1 MLTYFP
7 KYLANNAI
15 VFYILALLVVSMLF
29 YDAAMPFW
37 LMTFGIVSVFLFFSG
52 SNYFTK
58 AWSNINAKSFT
69 RNLFWCAFIIRAA
82 YVIFIYYFN
91 NSHYGHYFESNPG
104 DIGFYVG
111 CGEVMAK
118 FALGMED
125 SRGMT
130 WVEIL
135 SSWNVQYS
143 DMGYI
148 LYLGTL
154 YTVSNLFSTIVLPL
168 ILKAAMGAVTCVFLY
183 KIATRH
189 FGETTGRMAG
199 IFCMLQFNM
208 IWWCGSMMK
217 ETELIFLFVC
227 FAEKADKIFYKENTG
242 VWNWI
247 LAVVLGLSLFAFR
260 TALGMVAFLALF
272 CQVIFVSDKVTSI
285 GKKIAVGVVFF
296 AVVLIMFGDTLTT
309 EIANTQQMSAGDYQ
323 QTNMEWRSQRAGGN
337 AFAKYAGAAVF
348 APLIFTIPFPTVVY
362 TMQDQEMQMMVAGGN
377 YVKNV
382 LSFFV
387 IAVMFYMLFK
397 GHWREHVFPIA
408 LLCGYLAALVLSVF
422 AQSGRFHMPIIP
434 LEMMFAAYGVS
445 LMQNKHKRWYM
456 YALSFEL
463 IVIVAWSWFKLK
475 GRGMI

>member
-1 MLTYFP
+1 
-7 KYLANNAI
+7 
-15 VFYILALLVVSMLF
+15 MLF
-29 YDAAMPFW
+29 FDAAMPLW
-37 LMTFGIVSVFLFFSG
+37 LMAFGVVSVFLFFSG

-58 AWSNINAKSFT
+58 AWANINTKVFV
-69 RNLFWCAFIIRAA
+69 RNLFLFAFIIRVV

-91 NSHYGHYFESNPG
+91 NSHYGHFYESNPG
-104 DIGFYVG
+104 DTLFYIWAA
-111 CGEVMAK
+111 EDIAK
-118 FALGMED
+118 FELGINLETT
-125 SRGMT
+125 GMS
-130 WVEIL
+130 WLQMLEF
-135 SSWNVQYS
+135 WNVQFS
-143 DMGYI
+143 DSGYV
-148 LYLGTL
+148 LYLAAL
-154 YTVSNLFSTIVLPL
+154 YTLTNLTSTVVLPL
-168 ILKAAMGAVTCVFLY
+168 ILKAVMGAATCVFLY
-183 KIATRH
+183 RIAARH

-208 IWWCGSMMK
+208 VWWCGSMMK
-217 ETELIFLFVC
+217 ETELIFLFVS
-227 FAEKADKIFYKENTG
+227 FAENADKIFYKEKAG

-247 LAVVLGLSLFAFR
+247 LTIVLGGALFAFR
-260 TALGMVAFLALF
+260 SALGMVAFLALF
-272 CQVIFVSDKVTSI
+272 CQVVFASQKVTSI

-309 EIANTQQMSAGDYQ
+309 EIANTRQMSVGDYQ

-362 TMQDQEMQMMVAGGN
+362 TMQDQEMLMMVAGGN

-387 IAVMFYMLFK
+387 IAVMFFMLFK
-397 GHWREHVFPIA
+397 GRWREHVFPIA

-445 LMQNKHKRWYM
+445 LMQNKHKRWYI
-456 YALSFEL
+456 YALCFEF
-463 IVIVAWSWFKLK
+463 VVMVAWSWFKLK